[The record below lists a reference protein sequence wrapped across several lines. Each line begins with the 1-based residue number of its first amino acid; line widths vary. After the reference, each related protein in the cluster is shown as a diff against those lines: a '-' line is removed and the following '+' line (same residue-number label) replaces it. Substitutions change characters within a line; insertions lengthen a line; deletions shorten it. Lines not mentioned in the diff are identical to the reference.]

1 MSIEHA
7 PDSGVRQAGA
17 DDRWPWAPAAG
28 RLSGLA
34 ASDEHSAGLVGQLL
48 RIGLARLPSTYASGQ
63 FAYRVDSSPDPGGGF
78 RLTASGTSTRYA
90 AIAALG
96 LARLPEPDQRA
107 VLAGGCCR
115 DLVTSLASQLDTLT
129 SLGDVALICW
139 VAAET
144 GHPALPAALARLV
157 EVDSADR
164 PAWVVD
170 ASWTVSAL
178 VAARSR
184 ADVEEH
190 LARAVRRLLAAR
202 GQSLFRHIA
211 GTGKAPFRGHV
222 GSFADQVY
230 PVQALA
236 RLHASSADTV
246 ALSAANQTAE
256 AFCAAQGPAGQW
268 WWHYDARTGGVVEG
282 YPVYSVHQY
291 AMAPMALFDLAE
303 AGGDAH
309 LDAACRGLRWLS
321 DPPETAEPMLLSDP
335 PVAWR
340 KVARGDPRKL
350 VRGLRATATSA
361 RPSARLGV
369 LDRLFPPGQ
378 VDHEC
383 RPYELG
389 WLLYAWL
396 S

>member
-1 MSIEHA
+1 MGIEYALDGDLRRAGPDGRA
-7 PDSGVRQAGA
+7 PS
-17 DDRWPWAPAAG
+17 APAPS
-28 RLSGLA
+28 RLSQLA
-34 ASDEHSAGLVGQLL
+34 ASDEQSAGLVGRLL
-48 RIGLARLPSTYASGQ
+48 RIGLASLPGAYASGQ
-63 FAYRVDSSPDPGGGF
+63 FAYRVDGSPGRDGEF
-78 RLTASGTSTRYA
+78 RLKATGTSARYT

-96 LARLPEPDQRA
+96 LARMPEPDQRS
-107 VLAGGCCR
+107 VLAGECCR
-115 DLVTSLASQLDTLT
+115 DLVSGLASRLDTLT
-129 SLGDVALICW
+129 SLGDVALTCW
-139 VAAET
+139 AAAET
-144 GHPALPAALARLV
+144 GHPALRAALARLA
-157 EVDSADR
+157 EVDSADQ

-170 ASWTVSAL
+170 AAWTVSAL

-211 GTGKAPFRGHV
+211 GAVKAPFRSHV

-230 PVQALA
+230 PLQALA
-236 RLHASSADTV
+236 RLHASSADRG
-246 ALSAANQTAE
+246 ALAIADQTAE
-256 AFCAAQGPAGQW
+256 AICAAQGMAGQW

-282 YPVYSVHQY
+282 YPVYSVHQH

-309 LDAACRGLRWLS
+309 LDAACRGLRWLA
-321 DPPETAEPMLLSDP
+321 DPPETAEPMLLDDP
-335 PVAWR
+335 PVTWR

-350 VRGLRATATSA
+350 VRGLRATATSTK
-361 RPSARLGV
+361 PSARLGV
-369 LDRLFPPGQ
+369 LDRLFPPGH

-389 WLLYAWL
+389 WLLFAWL